1 MGPARHGCL
10 RDAIRIDLKN
20 ELDYLACFDRG
31 VRTVLEHSAM
41 PDRKAQ
47 RFVKLLLQNGR
58 LGAAKRL
65 SQFSELTED
74 EIDRLETIVLA
85 AMHNTPT

>member
-1 MGPARHGCL
+1 
-10 RDAIRIDLKN
+10 
-20 ELDYLACFDRG
+20 
-31 VRTVLEHSAM
+31 
-41 PDRKAQ
+41 
-47 RFVKLLLQNGR
+47 